1 MILTTS
7 LVRCRASTR
16 LISAAAKSGLETLVS
31 TPRTRRTATPSTSL
45 LHCLLPLYLT
55 MFALRSPLAM
65 KVRSR
70 GGSKSGASTPGM
82 ASSRGLS
89 ERDLA
94 KADLKLSNVGTN
106 GTTTTTTNGDAK
118 H

>member
-1 MILTTS
+1 MQGLNTS
-7 LVRCRASTR
+7 DFRGSQVWAGNPGFNPDDEEDSY
-16 LISAAAKSGLETLVS
+16 
-31 TPRTRRTATPSTSL
+31 P
-45 LHCLLPLYLT
+45 Y
-55 MFALRSPLAM
+55 PLAM

-82 ASSRGLS
+82 TSSRGLS

-106 GTTTTTTNGDAK
+106 GATNGDAK